1 VSRPD
6 HATLQNLGLDPFLFA
21 EVGTE
26 ANGSTLTMLSL
37 LARLGQDPWVE
48 AARWAKLPKA
58 AATESL
64 IQVISGVPLVGRTIS
79 DTRAVAARLVLLLP
93 TQEWLPDSKSI
104 PMPRRTT
111 VQAFGN
117 TLRMTAM
124 QRMPRW
130 LPMALLACALV
141 IGVALNLVHPVI
153 GGGGNASHDPTPS
166 KAQAQT
172 TDSR

>member
-1 VSRPD
+1 MSRPD
-6 HATLQNLGLDPFLFA
+6 HATLKNLGLDPFLFA

-58 AATESL
+58 AAIESL
-64 IQVISGVPLVGRTIS
+64 AQVISGVPPFLGRTVS
-79 DTRAVAARLVLLLP
+79 DSRAVAARLAKLLP
-93 TQEWLPDSKSI
+93 TQDWLPESKSV
-104 PMPRRTT
+104 PMPGKTI
-111 VQAFGN
+111 VQAIGN
-117 TLRMTAM
+117 TLRVTAT
-124 QRMPRW
+124 PRW
-130 LPMALLACALV
+130 LPMALLACALA
-141 IGVALNLVHPVI
+141 IGVALNLFHPLT
-153 GGGGNASHDPTPS
+153 GGRGNAAHDPNPS